1 MDGVTDT
8 TVSGGWMRKTT
19 AQQPVSYWV
28 RVLHEQ
34 VERERQEREARE
46 NQPDAG
52 DKS

>member
-1 MDGVTDT
+1 MSHT

-19 AQQPVSYWV
+19 GQQPVSYWV

-46 NQPDAG
+46 SELDAE
-52 DKS
+52 DTS